1 MRHRPRGRVCRS
13 KWTNFQ
19 TWAAQKI
26 EALLNQSHTP
36 TELDGC
42 DEAHST
48 VVLFRNWWPAFQ
60 RREQVGEPAVVFGI
74 VGAGI
79 GDKWFIGDLL
89 QTDFASPR
97 ERMRGMR
104 GQPDTVTAKFLEHD
118 SGQDFWWHLNQ
129 QGDVQ
134 LAVAQSAQHFPG
146 GHVVKLNAYA
156 GILFVKKTQCARE
169 QFHCQRRRVADV
181 NFAELREGFQRY
193 APVGALVAVIL
204 FVEVALVVTG
214 SSIACASKRR
224 P

>member
-1 MRHRPRGRVCRS
+1 MRLRKTQCREAEEHLCRGRAPGGGNEIFRGRRIDIFAVCDTDHVGRVCRS

-89 QTDFASPR
+89 QTDFASPC

-156 GILFVKKTQCARE
+156 GILFVKKTQ
-169 QFHCQRRRVADV
+169 
-181 NFAELREGFQRY
+181 
-193 APVGALVAVIL
+193 
-204 FVEVALVVTG
+204 
-214 SSIACASKRR
+214 
-224 P
+224 